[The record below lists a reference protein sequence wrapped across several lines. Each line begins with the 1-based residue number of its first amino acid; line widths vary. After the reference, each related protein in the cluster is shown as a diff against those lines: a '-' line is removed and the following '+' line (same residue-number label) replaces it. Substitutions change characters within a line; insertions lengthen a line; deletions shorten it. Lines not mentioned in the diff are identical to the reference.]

1 MKIIKFSE
9 DSVVSKKGVTK
20 TTWNETKEQKG
31 RYLEMLESNSVT
43 SSLGS
48 ILIGKDVVR
57 V

>member
-1 MKIIKFSE
+1 MKIIKFPE